1 MKVIVDRLNQLPH
14 QSLNGVSR
22 RKVGRRAAQEEGGHR
37 EEVVA
42 PAPSITGVTSQGHTC
57 APGAPAQQVYLQ
69 ETGTW
74 KEAQEQLV
82 RYQMAGQDQRLLLC
96 PDLRQEREQMQGQTP
111 LSQERGHLGLSQEK
125 KAFCGATQAF
135 CPHSVH
141 LETIQKQL

>member
-22 RKVGRRAAQEEGGHR
+22 RKVGRRAAQKEGGRR

-57 APGAPAQQVYLQ
+57 DPGSPAQQVYLQ

-125 KAFCGATQAF
+125 KASCGAT
-135 CPHSVH
+135 
-141 LETIQKQL
+141 